1 MFHFLRGNL
10 ALLRPSLAVLDVGGA
25 GFQLTISD
33 RTFSALSGAEKSAV
47 QLFTHLSV
55 REDGMELFGF
65 ADEAEQETFRLLIGV
80 SGIGP
85 KAAMA
90 ILSAFSPEQF
100 ALAVA
105 TEDKKS
111 IAKAN
116 GIGPK
121 TAARISLELRDKMS
135 GNASFAPSPAGA
147 AAISLPPQNSK
158 TGEAE
163 EALSVLGY
171 SRSEILRALS
181 TMDTAAMSVED
192 MIRGALKQLAK
203 M

>member
-1 MFHFLRGNL
+1 MFHYLRGKL
-10 ALLRPSLAVLDVGGA
+10 VLLRPSFAVLDVGGA
-25 GFQLTISD
+25 GFQLTVSD
-33 RTFSALSGAEKSAV
+33 RTFSALSGVPKDSV
-47 QLFTHLSV
+47 QLFTHFSV

-65 ADEAEQETFRLLIGV
+65 FDEAELETFRLLIGV

-105 TEDKKS
+105 TEDKKA

-121 TAARISLELRDKMS
+121 TAARVILELRDKLS
-135 GNASFAPSPAGA
+135 QNTFSAASDGGAGIPFSPAANG
-147 AAISLPPQNSK
+147 K

-181 TMDTAAMSVED
+181 AMDTASMSVEE
-192 MIRGALKQLAK
+192 MIRGALKLLARI
-203 M
+203 